1 MWSTKYKRC
10 TKKRRCHR
18 CSAGGH
24 KVFAEVVKM
33 QRIEGIEEEDLRN
46 YMYEN
51 CGNQFLVRKK
61 EKFEELMQKQN
72 GRGSFA

>member
-1 MWSTKYKRC
+1 
-10 TKKRRCHR
+10 
-18 CSAGGH
+18 
-24 KVFAEVVKM
+24 M